1 MFLKSVT
8 NVTLVYFEGFLK
20 TKQTKKHLDL
30 GVNWTFLK
38 ILRKTPEAEKLE
50 EDLLIIDEALK
61 KQSPRRKLSFP
72 ILKSLENNSIGII
85 GQLTSDGTLKSR
97 LG

>member
-8 NVTLVYFEGFLK
+8 NVTLVYFEGFPK
-20 TKQTKKHLDL
+20 TKQTKKHL

-50 EDLLIIDEALK
+50 EDLMIIDEALK
-61 KQSPRRKLSFP
+61 NQSPRRKLSFP